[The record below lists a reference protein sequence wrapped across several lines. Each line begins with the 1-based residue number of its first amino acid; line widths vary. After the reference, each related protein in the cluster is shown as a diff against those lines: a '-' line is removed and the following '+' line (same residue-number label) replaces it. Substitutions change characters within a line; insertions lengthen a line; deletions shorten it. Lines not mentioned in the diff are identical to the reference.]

1 MTWLRPFDNT
11 TSGYKEWRKRIQLY
25 ARRMAIQKR
34 ESEIG
39 ISVLSTLTGAA
50 WGQCEDLEV
59 KDLET
64 ADGLGRTLDRL
75 DAQWQYDEKI
85 EVPEAFKKYFYKTY
99 RAMNQTILDH
109 CTQAGQ
115 AFRKLSK
122 YKISLS
128 LTKRLSSPAKF
139 NNMRGRWKSDRAHFA
154 EDEVYYGTEDEYNDD
169 EYLAYDDYGNILEYD
184 GNDAHWQDDEW
195 DVQST
200 YNGSTAAD
208 DMPSSDAVF
217 DTEEFD
223 RVYAAYADSKRQL
236 NQLRVSRG
244 FSLLS
249 L

>member
-1 MTWLRPFDNT
+1 MRSYLSIPTWRLDLVTWLRPFDNT

-109 CTQAGQ
+109 CAQAGQ

-122 YKISLS
+122 YKISL
-128 LTKRLSSPAKF
+128 P
-139 NNMRGRWKSDRAHFA
+139 
-154 EDEVYYGTEDEYNDD
+154 DEAAF
-169 EYLAYDDYGNILEYD
+169 LACK
-184 GNDAHWQDDEW
+184 
-195 DVQST
+195 VQQHAWS
-200 YNGSTAAD
+200 
-208 DMPSSDAVF
+208 MEVRPCP
-217 DTEEFD
+217 
-223 RVYAAYADSKRQL
+223 L
-236 NQLRVSRG
+236 C
-244 FSLLS
+244 
-249 L
+249 